1 MPFYGH
7 PNVIWWCLPWDLA
20 ANHLMQMTNDRL
32 VRIVVYFTPHGH
44 QIFWSFWFLPCCLG
58 RKSTHMCCCH
68 ACSLALSIPTFCAYS
83 MVFQNTLADVSKT
96 LLWWKAAV
104 IDNVA
109 GSGTCNCCC
118 TSVFHSFVLF
128 YCLFVA
134 SKVFLV
140 RQLTGRNGWM
150 HALTHTDTDLKGLDD
165 ANAVAATIHFAALQ
179 WLVVSYH
186 FFSLSR

>member
-1 MPFYGH
+1 
-7 PNVIWWCLPWDLA
+7 
-20 ANHLMQMTNDRL
+20 MQMTNDRL